1 MLFYLVRHG
10 QTDWNRAGKIQG
22 TTDIPLNETGR
33 QQAEQLAAVLKE
45 RSGYPAG
52 TRIDAVYTSPLA
64 RAFQTAEILAKEG
77 KLPLRRLTGLRER
90 DFGCWEGKSW
100 QQVEAEY
107 PDEFHLWR
115 EQPMV
120 GIPPGGESR
129 KSCEARS
136 ERAIRQILEETA
148 GDAVIVAH
156 GGILVFLMNYL
167 LRFHREPQEIIVANA
182 SLSVVSYDRS
192 TGMGKLLA
200 LNETGTLEQ
209 QPIRCANKKY

>member
-33 QQAEQLAAVLKE
+33 QQAEQLAAVLKG
-45 RSGYPAG
+45 RSGYPEK
-52 TRIDAVYTSPLA
+52 TRIDAVYSSPLA

-115 EQPMV
+115 EQPMI
-120 GIPPGGESR
+120 GIPSGGESR

-167 LRFHREPQEIIVANA
+167 LRFQREPQEIIVANA

-209 QPIRCANKKY
+209 KKSFKKMISK

>member
-33 QQAEQLAAVLKE
+33 QQAERLAGVLKE
-45 RSGYPAG
+45 KRGYPAG
-52 TRIDAVYTSPLA
+52 TRIDAIYTSPLA
-64 RAFQTAEILAKEG
+64 RAFQTAEILAKSET
-77 KLPLRRLTGLRER
+77 LPLRRLLELRER
-90 DFGCWEGKSW
+90 DFGGWEGKNW
-100 QQVEAEY
+100 QQVEKEY

-120 GIPPGGESR
+120 GIPSGGESR

-136 ERAIRQILEETA
+136 ERAIRRILEETA

-167 LRFHREPQEIIVANA
+167 LRFQRDPQEIIVANA
-182 SLSVVSYDRS
+182 SLSVISYDRS

-209 QPIRCANKKY
+209 TKAFLK